1 MAHYII
7 PEVHLADI
15 MREEKILKQDK
26 GLTILVE
33 AVEYCKR
40 NDVHFIRYSELR
52 KLSYDSLNDLTNGI
66 ESSFA
71 GGSFEFHIKKYVN
84 EGYLKRDKKSPNK
97 SFIIPNIA
105 KIRKLLNKKKLKTS
119 FDEMNVESLSLEG
132 SADTKHSGKLGI
144 QIEGGLINF
153 GSLMEELAC
162 SDESDLQKSVSFK
175 SYPWMI
181 YTGCPKDKSFQLSEY
196 KIQQLLRIGQ
206 SIALEDTSMP
216 FKIVLEY
223 AGSKP
228 FIKVSRNVHRFITSP
243 P

>member
-40 NDVHFIRYSELR
+40 NDVDFIRYSELR
-52 KLSYDSLNDLTNGI
+52 RLSYDSLNDLTNGL
-66 ESSFA
+66 ESAFA
-71 GGSFEFHIKKYVN
+71 GGSFEFHIKKYEN
-84 EGYLKRDKKSPNK
+84 EGYLKRDKKGPNK
-97 SFIIPNIA
+97 SFIIPDIV

-119 FDEMNVESLSLEG
+119 FDE
-132 SADTKHSGKLGI
+132 TKHSEKLDV
-144 QIEGGLINF
+144 QIGGGLIDF
-153 GSLMEELAC
+153 GSLMERLDC
-162 SDESDLQKSVSFK
+162 KDESDLQKSVSFK

-181 YTGCPKDKSFQLSEY
+181 YTACPKDKSFQLSEY
-196 KIQQLLRIGQ
+196 KIQQLLRIGEG
-206 SIALEDTSMP
+206 IAFKAFKDKDTSMP
-216 FKIVLEY
+216 FRIVLEY

-228 FIKVSRNVHRFITSP
+228 FVTVSRNVHRFITSP